1 LCGREVVTTYG
12 RAVVKLCIRILE
24 VLSESLGLEP
34 HVIGERL
41 NVHKMGL
48 RTSFN
53 YYPKCP
59 QPELV
64 FGVMPHSDSSIFTVL
79 QQDMTPGLEVLKDG
93 AWVPISPTKD
103 ALVINIG
110 DQMQVCQTPES
121 PSRNTLTKPRF
132 I

>member
-1 LCGREVVTTYG
+1 MTTYA
-12 RAVVKLCIRILE
+12 RAVVKLCCQILE

-41 NVHKMGL
+41 NIHKLGL
-48 RTSFN
+48 RTSLN

-64 FGVMPHSDSSIFTVL
+64 LGVMPHADSSIITVL
-79 QQDMTPGLEVLKDG
+79 QQDITPGLEVLKDG
-93 AWVPISPTKD
+93 VWVPIPPTKG
-103 ALVINIG
+103 ALVINMG

-121 PSRNTLTKPRF
+121 PSRKRFTKPRL